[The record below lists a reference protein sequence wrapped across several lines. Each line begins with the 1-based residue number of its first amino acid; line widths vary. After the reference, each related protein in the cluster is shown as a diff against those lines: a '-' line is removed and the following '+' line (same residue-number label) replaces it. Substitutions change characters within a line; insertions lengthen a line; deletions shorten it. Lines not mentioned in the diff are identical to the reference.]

1 MHAGVIMSASEDE
14 IAEVLGER
22 ADESII
28 ERIANTGASIED
40 VHEAFEDL
48 EFEMRFGEERVTTS
62 PMVEEV
68 RRILEELPYFEEV
81 EKASVAE
88 DEEEEDVEG
97 FTVLEENDEDE
108 RHAEP

>member
-1 MHAGVIMSASEDE
+1 MSASEDE
-14 IAEVLGER
+14 VAELLGER
-22 ADESII
+22 ADETII
-28 ERIANTGASIED
+28 ERIVNTGASIED

-48 EFEMRFGEERVTTS
+48 EFEMRFGEERVAAS

-81 EKASVAE
+81 EKVAVA
-88 DEEEEDVEG
+88 DSEEEEEVEG

-108 RHAEP
+108 RHVEP